1 MKHLDTLYVGW
12 QDRSSRRW
20 YPVGRLMHTDAEEY
34 VFEYLRGA
42 DTARQHAAFRGIAQ
56 FPDFQRVYRATELF
70 PFFRNRVKSF
80 NRADSD
86 EELRRLGLAEPH
98 LDLRPF
104 DILSRSYGR
113 RVTDR
118 FEIYPPPVVKDDIV
132 ELTFF
137 ARGVR
142 HLNEETASR
151 WQSGQRPTDPIELVP
166 EDDNEYDP
174 HATQILDADRRPMGY
189 LPWYYTTSFA
199 QLLKAESDYSL
210 TLRQFN
216 PDPSYPQH
224 RFLLHFQGH
233 APKSW
238 SFPQSDLYD
247 PVADDSAVSGPGARR
262 L

>member
-1 MKHLDTLYVGW
+1 MRNIDTLYVGW

-20 YPVGRLMHTDAEEY
+20 YPVGRLMVIDAGEY
-34 VFEYLRGA
+34 VFEYLCGA
-42 DTARQHAAFRGIAQ
+42 DIARRDAAFRGIAQ

-80 NRADSD
+80 DRADSD
-86 EELRRLGLAEPH
+86 EELHRLGLSEPQV
-98 LDLRPF
+98 DLRPF

-118 FEIYPPPVVKDDIV
+118 FEIYPPPGVENNVV

-137 ARGVR
+137 VRGVR
-142 HLNEETASR
+142 HLDEETASR
-151 WQSGQRPTDPIELVP
+151 WQSGHRPTEPIELVP

-174 HATQILDADRRPMGY
+174 HATQISDADGRPMGY

-199 QLLKAESDYSL
+199 QLLEAESDYSL

-224 RFLLHFQGH
+224 RFLLHFEGR
-233 APKSW
+233 APKGW
-238 SFPQSDLYD
+238 SFPQSELYD
-247 PVADDSAVSGPGARR
+247 SIADDTANPESRARR